1 MGLQLKSGSWLLGAA
16 DQPPPPV
23 CASSQPDPLI
33 TVFAKSVCIY
43 AGVPLPFP
51 SFAAECRE
59 LHSRALDCAE
69 MLWGRRGL
77 PCRLPCC
84 CRLVLLLAVLAAQQ
98 VASSGG
104 SGCTPDSSLHGE
116 HHPAVT
122 LHNGELVYSEARR
135 GWLLLQ
141 IRIRGLVPGF
151 AYTVVLEA
159 LADGTEG
166 RYYPGKGEPIQR
178 WELPWPPP
186 ADGAA
191 MLAGPGGETVN
202 ISISPGE
209 AATML
214 WRDAAYRTAAIRLR
228 VYLLDAHPG
237 LTQDDSVL
245 ASRALRFLHPLGG
258 GSRRPTWQGEEL
270 PDYNS
275 RLSSLRKHNSSWV
288 MNESAWRAHLA
299 HSYRE
304 VAIAAMMANVP
315 SLSHHLAAA
324 TGARPKALAEGKA
337 DSALDRNLLADIPV
351 VVVPGDLSANKVS
364 VPSYVLAESICY
376 TRQMLAEAG
385 FANISVAH
393 TAAGVH
399 TSEGVRGLV
408 EQGVLAASF
417 SSRIRRPL
425 SPGLR
430 PSGAAPPHFAPAS
443 EWAGGKG
450 AALSDFELVSSSS
463 AITHIERIR
472 SSPRSHAPSLLPT
485 SLLTSRGSRAR
496 TL

>member
-1 MGLQLKSGSWLLGAA
+1 MGKEASMGARQTNA
-16 DQPPPPV
+16 
-23 CASSQPDPLI
+23 
-33 TVFAKSVCIY
+33 
-43 AGVPLPFP
+43 
-51 SFAAECRE
+51 
-59 LHSRALDCAE
+59 
-69 MLWGRRGL
+69 
-77 PCRLPCC
+77 

-98 VASSGG
+98 AASSGG
-104 SGCTPDSSLHGE
+104 SGCTPASSLHGE

-122 LHNGELVYSEARR
+122 FHNGELVYSEARR

-166 RYYPGKGEPIQR
+166 RFYPGKGEPIQR

-186 ADGAA
+186 AD
-191 MLAGPGGETVN
+191 GGETVN

-288 MNESAWRAHLA
+288 MNESAWRTHIA

-337 DSALDRNLLADIPV
+337 DSALDGNLLADIPV
-351 VVVPGDLSANKVS
+351 VVVPADSSADKVS

-385 FANISVAH
+385 FANISVTH
-393 TAAGVH
+393 TAAGVR

-408 EQGVLAASF
+408 AQGVLAASF
-417 SSRIRRPL
+417 SSRLRRPL

-430 PSGAAPPHFAPAS
+430 PSGAAPPHFAPGS
-443 EWAGGKG
+443 ECAGGKG
-450 AALSDFELVSSSS
+450 TALSEIELERLSGC
-463 AITHIERIR
+463 AISHIQKIR
-472 SSPRSHAPSLLPT
+472 SSHYSLSISLPTLTPHPSPLIPQPSSLNPQPSPLGFGFRGPGFGFSYASPRSPAPSLLLT
-485 SLLTSRGSRAR
+485 SLLTSRGHRAR
-496 TL
+496 AP